1 MCKDFTQLISELH
14 RVTQNLMDE
23 DQSRGTQQME
33 IYALEIQMYS
43 ELRNLKKLK
52 VSRRKSI
59 DPIRIMTQSYRKY
72 MLPPRKCAP
81 PSHILVSWALSK
93 SVEGRCG

>member
-52 VSRRKSI
+52 VSRLKPI
-59 DPIRIMTQSYRKY
+59 DPIRIST
-72 MLPPRKCAP
+72 
-81 PSHILVSWALSK
+81 
-93 SVEGRCG
+93 